1 MQIMHIKIK
10 TINMTKKFIMLY
22 SVWVLCLKVLCID
35 EPKIP
40 SVELVEKI
48 KKKQKTREW
57 NKMKFSCVVKVSR
70 IVPGRKM

>member
-35 EPKIP
+35 EPKIL

-48 KKKQKTREW
+48 KKKTK
-57 NKMKFSCVVKVSR
+57 NKRME
-70 IVPGRKM
+70 